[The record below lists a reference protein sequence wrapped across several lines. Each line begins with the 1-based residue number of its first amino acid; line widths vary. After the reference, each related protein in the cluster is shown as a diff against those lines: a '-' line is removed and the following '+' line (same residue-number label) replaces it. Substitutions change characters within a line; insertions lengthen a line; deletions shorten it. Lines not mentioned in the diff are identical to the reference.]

1 MESSLTYAL
10 PRFITEVKKLD
21 GSEFP
26 SKTLYKILFCI
37 QFDLETMGLCWKLL
51 NDKKF
56 SDVKFTLDNMMKL
69 HTSQGIGTCVK
80 QAEILSPGDEDLLW
94 GLGLLGYHS
103 AETLLNTVIFMVG
116 KGFAL

>member
-1 MESSLTYAL
+1 
-10 PRFITEVKKLD
+10 
-21 GSEFP
+21 
-26 SKTLYKILFCI
+26 
-37 QFDLETMGLCWKLL
+37 
-51 NDKKF
+51 
-56 SDVKFTLDNMMKL
+56 MKL